1 MEQYLF
7 QMFLKNICENRKK
20 SELLHF
26 FSNEHEPE
34 HIHIEKGDMYA
45 RIELESLKVTDSY
58 NVNSKDLKK
67 MIELIETN
75 KDKLK
80 GAWNEYFTK

>member
-1 MEQYLF
+1 MPTV
-7 QMFLKNICENRKK
+7 LKINGFRFF
-20 SELLHF
+20 F

-58 NVNSKDLKK
+58 NVNSKELKK
-67 MIELIETN
+67 MIELIEKN

>member
-1 MEQYLF
+1 MPTVLRSNGF
-7 QMFLKNICENRKK
+7 RFF
-20 SELLHF
+20 F

-45 RIELESLKVTDSY
+45 RIELETRQVTDSY

-67 MIELIETN
+67 MIELIEKN
-75 KDKLK
+75 EDKLK

>member
-1 MEQYLF
+1 MPTV
-7 QMFLKNICENRKK
+7 LKIDGFRFF
-20 SELLHF
+20 F

-45 RIELESLKVTDSY
+45 RIELESLNVTDSY

-67 MIELIETN
+67 IKELIKKN

-80 GAWNEYFTK
+80 GAWNGYFTK

>member
-1 MEQYLF
+1 MPTV
-7 QMFLKNICENRKK
+7 LKIDGFRFF
-20 SELLHF
+20 F
-26 FSNEHEPE
+26 FSNEHEPV

-45 RIELESLKVTDSY
+45 RIELNSLKVTDSY

-67 MIELIETN
+67 MIEIIEKN
-75 KDKLK
+75 KDKLQ

>member
-1 MEQYLF
+1 MLP
-7 QMFLKNICENRKK
+7 
-20 SELLHF
+20 LHFKINGFRFFF

-67 MIELIETN
+67 MIEIIKKQRQIKRSLEWVFYEMIR
-75 KDKLK
+75 
-80 GAWNEYFTK
+80 

>member
-1 MEQYLF
+1 MPTVLRSNGF
-7 QMFLKNICENRKK
+7 RFF
-20 SELLHF
+20 F

-45 RIELESLKVTDSY
+45 RIELETLQVTDSY

-67 MIELIETN
+67 MIELIEKN
-75 KDKLK
+75 EDKLK